1 MHNEEN
7 EVTEV
12 TESKKKN
19 SVDRKEI
26 IEFIKN
32 TVIMVL
38 IALVAGGILGFVYE
52 VTKDPIAKMAFEEKQ
67 KANKKVFLSADHF
80 EDLPLIDETSYTA
93 FKAAYPNADITAVI
107 KALGNDG
114 SELGYVL
121 EATSH
126 KGYGGDIVFAVGIT
140 NEGMLNGISI
150 IDISE
155 TAGLG
160 MRADEVLTPQF
171 ANKEALHFE
180 VVKTGAIEA
189 NQIDAISSAT
199 ITSKAVTDGVNA
211 AIEYFEMFLTG
222 GVGNES

>member
-1 MHNEEN
+1 MHSEE
-7 EVTEV
+7 TEA
-12 TESKKKN
+12 KKQN
-19 SVDRKEI
+19 FVDKKEI

-38 IALVAGGILGFVYE
+38 IALVAGGILGYVYE
-52 VTKDPIAKMAFEEKQ
+52 ITKEPIAKMAFEEKQ

-80 EDLPLIDETSYTA
+80 EDMPLVDENLYAT
-93 FKAAYPNADITAVI
+93 FKAAYPNADITSVI
-107 KALGNDG
+107 KALGSDG
-114 SELGYVL
+114 LELGYVL

-171 ANKEALHFE
+171 LNKEATHFE
-180 VVKTGAIEA
+180 VVKTGAIEP

-211 AIEYFEMFLTG
+211 AVEYFEMFLTG
-222 GVGNES
+222 GVGNAS